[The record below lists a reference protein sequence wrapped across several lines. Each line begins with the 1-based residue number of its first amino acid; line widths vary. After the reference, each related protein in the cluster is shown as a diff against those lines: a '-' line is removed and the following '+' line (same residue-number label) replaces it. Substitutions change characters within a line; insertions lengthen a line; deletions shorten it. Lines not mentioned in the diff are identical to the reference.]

1 MTYSLLTDNDGN
13 ILSLVCS
20 EGNFSIPNAPAN
32 RHYQQ
37 MLDDIVKD
45 GGDCFDGDI
54 PAHIQ
59 EAADALKFTRQV
71 EAYTAAVERLTHY
84 QLSVGLSEIIETVTQ
99 TEVVI
104 DPETGIPSEV
114 ETTSDVV
121 VQRAVEPLEATIEVL
136 TYGNPME
143 EPTTEIKP
151 NPLIVKDDLERS
163 EAQAVIDATPTE
175 VKEFVGI

>member
-1 MTYSLLTDNDGN
+1 MTYSLLTSDDGTA
-13 ILSLVCS
+13 LSVICS
-20 EGNFSIPNAPAN
+20 EDNFSIPNEPAN

-37 MLDDIVKD
+37 MLDAIIKD
-45 GGDCFDGDI
+45 GDDCFEGDI
-54 PAHIQ
+54 PAPIQ
-59 EAADALKFTRQV
+59 EAADAKKFSQQV
-71 EAYTAAVERLTHY
+71 EAYTIAVERLTHY
-84 QLSVGLSEIIETVTQ
+84 QLSVGLPEILETVTQ
-99 TEVVI
+99 TELVV

-143 EPTTEIKP
+143 EPITEIKP
-151 NPLIVKDDLERS
+151 NPVIVKDDLERS